1 MALERAPSDVPGFT
15 PEERT
20 VIDADPSAIAHPGR
34 HAPEPAIPVVDL
46 RVLEDQ
52 TDLWGRLDAWASRCI
67 DILVASLMLVL
78 FSPALVV
85 IWLLIRVTSPGQA
98 VYRHKRVGR
107 HGAIFE
113 CVKFRTMVMDADEL
127 LEEMLSS
134 DPELREEFNRNHK
147 LKDDPRITSIGRFLR
162 KTSLDEMPQFWNVLK
177 GEMSV
182 VGPRPIVE
190 EEKVKYGA
198 DLDIVLSVRP
208 GITGLWQIS
217 GRNDLSYERRVALDR
232 RYALTRSILL
242 DLYVMMRTPA
252 AALKPGNGAY

>member
-1 MALERAPSDVPGFT
+1 MAPERAPSDVRGFT

-20 VIDADPSAIAHPGR
+20 VIDADLSAIAHPGL
-34 HAPEPAIPVVDL
+34 APEPAIRSVDL

-52 TDLWGRLDAWASRCI
+52 SDLWGRLDAWASRGV

-78 FSPALVV
+78 FSPVLAV
-85 IWLLIRVTSPGQA
+85 ICLLIRATSPGPA
-98 VYRHKRVGR
+98 IYRHKRVGR
-107 HGAIFE
+107 RGAIFE
-113 CVKFRTMVMDADEL
+113 CAKFRTMVMDADVL

-134 DPELREEFNRNHK
+134 DSDLRDEFNRNHK
-147 LKDDPRITSIGRFLR
+147 IKDDPRITSIGRFLR

-190 EEKVKYGA
+190 EEKMKYGA

-217 GRNDLSYERRVALDR
+217 GRNDLPYERRVALDR
-232 RYALTRSILL
+232 RYALTKSILL
-242 DLYVMMRTPA
+242 DLHIMMRTPA
-252 AALKPGNGAY
+252 AALKPNNGAY